1 MGTIDKL
8 FSETMRNIEAA
19 GKHRKDPEWGQSLPF
34 ESPYDVLDTP
44 GGSYSVFQDDE
55 GENAQ
60 AAWNV
65 EHLSPGQEPGEVGDI
80 YSDGN
85 YNTFVPE
92 GYPNG
97 FPGRDEAMDWVERQ
111 NVPQGGGRHAR

>member
-44 GGSYSVFQDDE
+44 G
-55 GENAQ
+55 ART
-60 AAWNV
+60 
-65 EHLSPGQEPGEVGDI
+65 LS
-80 YSDGN
+80 SK
-85 YNTFVPE
+85 TT
-92 GYPNG
+92 
-97 FPGRDEAMDWVERQ
+97 RERTLKLL
-111 NVPQGGGRHAR
+111 GMLST